1 MQKTILTALVAALIA
16 ASTAQIAAAREHHP
30 RHHRMTHGAVAAQ
43 FRNANN
49 AVPAPAQPG
58 TYSDYWSNFSEG
70 HINMVGH

>member
-1 MQKTILTALVAALIA
+1 MQNTIFTALVAALIA
-16 ASTAQIAAAREHHP
+16 ASTVQMASAREHH
-30 RHHRMTHGAVAAQ
+30 RHQHQAHAAAAEQ

-58 TYSDYWSNFSEG
+58 PYSDYWSNFSEG